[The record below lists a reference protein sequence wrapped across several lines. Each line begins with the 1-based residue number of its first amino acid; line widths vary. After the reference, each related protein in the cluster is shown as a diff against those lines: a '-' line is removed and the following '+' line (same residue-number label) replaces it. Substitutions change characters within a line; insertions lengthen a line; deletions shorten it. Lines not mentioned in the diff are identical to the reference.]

1 MDQSV
6 NIALALGSNLGNRR
20 DNISRAI
27 SMLESIGVKDIVS
40 SSFKDYPPVDCP
52 EGSGEFLNGALIGK
66 WNRTAEELL
75 KKCNEVERE
84 MGRPQQREINSPR
97 TIDIDILL
105 FGNEC
110 ICVEGLS
117 VPHKRML
124 NRNFVMMPLAEIA
137 GDWIVPG
144 TSKSVGELAGEL
156 I

>member
-1 MDQSV
+1 M
-6 NIALALGSNLGNRR
+6 
-20 DNISRAI
+20 
-27 SMLESIGVKDIVS
+27 
-40 SSFKDYPPVDCP
+40 
-52 EGSGEFLNGALIGK
+52 
-66 WNRTAEELL
+66 